1 MKLIADIGNSQIKI
15 AETYN
20 QKLLKIKSFPLEDIE
35 QLRKYISR
43 NYINKKCTLF

>member
-15 AETYN
+15 AETDN

-43 NYINKKCTLF
+43 NYINKK